1 MTFELQKIFRFLL
14 FYVVIRLIMYKL
26 INSGYIIDDVDM
38 ITILLL
44 LNRHV
49 IRICNIFHINIFK
62 TSSINF
68 ITQ

>member
-49 IRICNIFHINIFK
+49 ISIRNVFHVNILK
-62 TSSINF
+62 ASSINF
-68 ITQ
+68 VT